1 MPQGSKLCPSCGR
14 LNGVGEARCFHCNKR
29 LPGPVLAAVLDV
41 YRSLFGG
48 ELAMTR
54 ILIGMNVVVFGL
66 CVALD
71 QRIPVVSDLMPSLD
85 PNRFHA
91 STLIRMGALAAR
103 DVFFPYLPPLE
114 LEPSRYLSAMF
125 VHSSVLH
132 LVFNMLALSSFGG
145 ALERQ
150 LGSARYAVLF
160 LVTGILGFV
169 ISDYWNRPLPVY
181 TLGASGGAFG
191 LLGARIGVLYARRDP
206 GWKDELIRNAV
217 LAGILALAMR
227 VNTAAH
233 LGGAAVGVVLGLLFE
248 KEPRRG
254 RLTPLFAIIALVG
267 LLSSVGSIILSNH
280 SPLWRQARVFEM
292 NVYQ

>member
-29 LPGPVLAAVLDV
+29 LPGPVLASVLKA
-41 YRSLFGG
+41 YRSVFGG

-54 ILIGMNVVVFGL
+54 ILIGMNVLVFGL

-85 PNRFHA
+85 PNRFRG
-91 STLIRMGALAAR
+91 STVLRLGALPQG
-103 DVFFPYLPPLE
+103 FGGE
-114 LEPSRYLSAMF
+114 LHEPWRYLSAMF

-145 ALERQ
+145 VLERQ

-160 LVTGILGFV
+160 LATGILGFV
-169 ISDYWNRPLPVY
+169 ISDYWTNSIGL

-217 LAGILALAMR
+217 LAAILALAMR

-254 RLTPLFAIIALVG
+254 RLTPVFAVIAVVG
-267 LLSSVGSIILSNH
+267 LLSSVASVFLSNQ
-280 SPLWRQARVFEM
+280 SPIWRAVRASEM
-292 NVYQ
+292 EVYQQ

>member
-1 MPQGSKLCPSCGR
+1 MPKGSRLCPSCGK
-14 LNGVGEARCFHCNKR
+14 LNGAEEARCFYCQKR
-29 LPGPVLAAVLDV
+29 LPGPVLAVLLDA
-41 YRSLFGG
+41 YRSIFGG

-54 ILIGMNVVVFGL
+54 ILIALNVIVFGL

-71 QRIPVVSDLMPSLD
+71 QRIPVVSDLMPDLD
-85 PNRFHA
+85 PNRFRH
-91 STLIRMGALAAR
+91 STLLRMGALAR
-103 DVFFPYLPPLE
+103 DVYGPDLPPLE
-114 LEPSRYLSAMF
+114 FWRYLSAVF

-160 LVTGILGFV
+160 LATGILGFV
-169 ISDYWNRPLPVY
+169 ISDYWNRPMPVY

-233 LGGAAVGVVLGLLFE
+233 LGGAAVGVVLGVLFE
-248 KEPRRG
+248 KESRPA
-254 RLTPLFAIIALVG
+254 RLTPLFAIIAVVG
-267 LLSSVGSIILSNH
+267 LLASVASIFLSNQ
-280 SPLWRQARVFEM
+280 SLFWREVRIFEM
-292 NVYQ
+292 NVYQQ